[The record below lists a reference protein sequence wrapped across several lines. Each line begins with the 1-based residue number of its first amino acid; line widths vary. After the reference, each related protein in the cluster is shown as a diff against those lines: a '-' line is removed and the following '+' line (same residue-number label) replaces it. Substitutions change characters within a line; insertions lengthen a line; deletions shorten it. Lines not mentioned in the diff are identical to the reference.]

1 MAVRL
6 NLRHQD
12 MIREKIKGSQL
23 VNVLSNHAL
32 GKQELGSTQVTAALG
47 LLKKVIP
54 DLKAT
59 DHTNDGDKFEF
70 PTTIDVNIVKPEKR
84 SDPTDA

>member
-1 MAVRL
+1 MAARL
-6 NLRHQD
+6 NKRHQD

-23 VNVLSNHAL
+23 VNVLTDHAL
-32 GKQELGSTQVTAALG
+32 GEKELAPSQVTAGLG

-59 DHTNDGDKFEF
+59 EHTGKDGDVLF
-70 PTTIDVNIVKPEKR
+70 PEALELTIIRPKKR
-84 SDPTDA
+84 SDPTET